1 MGTVGTLIVL
11 VFFIIVLFVIA
22 LFALDDISKKLEEIN
37 DTLKKRKWDKME
49 RVGISFLLVAIIL
62 VLVRISA

>member
-11 VFFIIVLFVIA
+11 VFFIIALFVIA

-37 DTLKKRKWDKME
+37 DTLKKRK
-49 RVGISFLLVAIIL
+49 
-62 VLVRISA
+62 